1 MARYRSLFLFI
12 ACALVAAVHSEQG
25 KREHH
30 ASASA
35 SASALMSSPVDNEP
49 ELVRIESAI
58 EPSRRK
64 NNFRP
69 VLFKNRHLEESAA
82 IEVEYEQVCKLM
94 VYMQAHLWYAHYVKI
109 LTTCGRDRLC
119 AAAMSTYRTRAW
131 IGKSTVCSLADAT
144 IYTGSW

>member
-1 MARYRSLFLFI
+1 VFIMARYRSLFLFI

-30 ASASA
+30 ASA

-109 LTTCGRDRLC
+109 LTTC
-119 AAAMSTYRTRAW
+119 A
-131 IGKSTVCSLADAT
+131 
-144 IYTGSW
+144 IYTPNRPNFDLFSCSICHGEAGSNGRYAVSSW